1 MLPWKQRFLVGMA
14 FSIYKVNLLKA
25 CQSHSVFVYVS
36 KDGADKQSM
45 GLTSHM
51 HNLITAYSM
60 PKRSLSSEG
69 NTCRRS
75 ELNEYCPSTDVLGDV
90 SFRHIPQM
98 TTSCT

>member
-25 CQSHSVFVYVS
+25 CQSHSVFVYAS

-51 HNLITAYSM
+51 HNLITA
-60 PKRSLSSEG
+60 
-69 NTCRRS
+69 
-75 ELNEYCPSTDVLGDV
+75 
-90 SFRHIPQM
+90 
-98 TTSCT
+98 